1 MADFKFKITAA
12 GRKYQNAI
20 QELCSK
26 QISLGFPEGLAAKKR
41 GNGGVED
48 SAAMLADVALWNE
61 VGTSNMPARPFMAS
75 SFENNEEK
83 LKAFSAQC
91 FKQIEARGTAQDVL
105 QKVGVY
111 AKGIIQQEISDGDF
125 AANAPSTVARKGS
138 DKPLIDTGHMRQ
150 SVNFEIKGKE

>member
-1 MADFKFKITAA
+1 
-12 GRKYQNAI
+12 
-20 QELCSK
+20 
-26 QISLGFPEGLAAKKR
+26 
-41 GNGGVED
+41 
-48 SAAMLADVALWNE
+48 
-61 VGTSNMPARPFMAS
+61 MAS

-91 FKQIEARGTAQDVL
+91 FKQIEAGGTAQDVL

-125 AANAPSTVARKGS
+125 AANAPSTVARKGF

>member
-1 MADFKFKITAA
+1 MADFKFKMTSA
-12 GRKYQNAI
+12 GKKYQKEI
-20 QELCSK
+20 HELCSK

-61 VGTSNMPARPFMAS
+61 VGTSHMPSRPFMAS

-83 LKAFSAQC
+83 LKAFCAECCQ
-91 FKQIEARGTAQDVL
+91 QISVGGTAQDVL
-105 QKVGVY
+105 QKVGIF
-111 AKGIIQQEISDGDF
+111 AKGIIQQEIADGDF

>member
-1 MADFKFKITAA
+1 MADFKFKLTAA
-12 GRKYQNAI
+12 GRQYEKTI
-20 QELCSK
+20 REICSR
-26 QISLGFPEGLAAKKR
+26 QISLGFPEGMAAKKR
-41 GNGGVED
+41 SSSGIED
-48 SAAMLADVALWNE
+48 AGAMLADVALWNE
-61 VGTSNMPARPFMAS
+61 VGTSKMPARPFMAS
-75 SFENNEEK
+75 SFENNEKK
-83 LKAFSAQC
+83 LKAFC
-91 FKQIEARGTAQDVL
+91 ARCLKEVETGATAQDVL